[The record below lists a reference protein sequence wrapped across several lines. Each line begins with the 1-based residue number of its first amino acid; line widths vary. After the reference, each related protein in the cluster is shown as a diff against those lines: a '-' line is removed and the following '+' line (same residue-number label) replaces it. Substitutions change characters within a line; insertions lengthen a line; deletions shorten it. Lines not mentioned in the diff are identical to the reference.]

1 MNPLQRYQEKLSS
14 IPAPGSGCHTFLLAV
29 ANLGVLCGLS
39 IEKIFADI
47 RRSIPSG
54 SRQVL
59 DKEIMDAIHKAETDH
74 GRGSSNKP
82 FKPKPSPTMPDKKVA
97 LRNIIQQSQVTNEA
111 DLWELSPVRL
121 FGTPQED
128 MILLLSSL
136 FGSYF
141 LIFIGDRCEPGIIGK
156 TIRTAGQWVTYFQNG
171 GTAGPYIIPNPMSGR
186 EGLTK
191 DGKPSFRCDNTVQTY
206 LICVGEFDDI
216 AREDQLRFWSGAKLP
231 IFALIDSGGKS
242 IHAWLDVQKL
252 AKVGTPE
259 EWSTVIKG
267 RLYDKNLIP
276 MGVDPACSNP
286 SRLSRLPGHY
296 REEKQ
301 AYQRLLWLSPDGRS
315 ICQ

>member
-1 MNPLQRYQEKLSS
+1 MKLLKRYQEKLSS
-14 IPAPGSGCHTFLLAV
+14 IPPPGSCCHPFLLVV

-54 SRQVL
+54 SRQVP
-59 DKEIMDAIHKAETDH
+59 DQEIMDAIRKAEADH
-74 GRGSSNKP
+74 GRGNSKT
-82 FKPKPSPTMPDKKVA
+82 FKPKPSPPVPDKKVA
-97 LRNIIQQSQVTNEA
+97 LRNIIQQSQVTNEG
-111 DLWELSPVRL
+111 DLWELSPVRIT
-121 FGTPQED
+121 GTPQED

-136 FGSYF
+136 FRPSV
-141 LIFIGDRCEPGIIGK
+141 LIFIGDRCEPGIIGM
-156 TIRTAGQWVTYFQNG
+156 TIRTAGQWITYFQNG
-171 GTAGPYIIPNPMSGR
+171 GKAGPYIIPNPMSGK

-191 DGKPSFRCDNTVQTY
+191 DGKPSFRCDNTVQAY
-206 LICVGEFDDI
+206 LCCVGEFDDI

-252 AKVGTPE
+252 AKVETPE
-259 EWSTVIKG
+259 EWATVIKS

-286 SRLSRLPGHY
+286 SRLSRLPGHF

-301 AYQRLLWLSPDGRS
+301 AYQRLLWLSPEGRS
-315 ICQ
+315 VCQ